1 MRVRLGGKVR
11 QEDNRPRDPEKQN
24 SFKVPTVLTVS
35 PKVAM
40 KFNLSKEWI
49 NSESSD
55 IKNVTWPE
63 KNENNTTSYTKPIWF
78 VLDDPYFK
86 QNILYILF

>member
-40 KFNLSKEWI
+40 KFNLSKE
-49 NSESSD
+49 
-55 IKNVTWPE
+55 
-63 KNENNTTSYTKPIWF
+63 
-78 VLDDPYFK
+78 
-86 QNILYILF
+86 

>member
-1 MRVRLGGKVR
+1 
-11 QEDNRPRDPEKQN
+11 
-24 SFKVPTVLTVS
+24 
-35 PKVAM
+35 M

-55 IKNVTWPE
+55 IKNVTWRE